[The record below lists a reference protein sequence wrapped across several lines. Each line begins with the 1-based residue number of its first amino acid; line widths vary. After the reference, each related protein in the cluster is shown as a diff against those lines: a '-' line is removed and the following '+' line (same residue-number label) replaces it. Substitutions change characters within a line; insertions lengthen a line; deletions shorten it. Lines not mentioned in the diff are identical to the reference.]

1 MLWIC
6 LLIVTAALFGCSSPS
21 EPITTGNVIFIH
33 PDGSGASMW
42 AALRLATVGPDGML
56 NWDRLEGM
64 GLYRGHVL
72 DSSNASSQAGAT
84 AHAFGV
90 KAPFKTYGI
99 NPDRPFTSASG
110 QPHSILVEAIEAG
123 YATALINS
131 GHIAEPGTGVFAAS
145 WSKRT
150 DYDPIVEQIVT
161 SDVDIILSGG
171 EYLLMPEGVVGR
183 HGEEGRRKDGRNL
196 IEEAAGLGYSVV
208 YTRDELLALPN
219 TVDRVLGVFA
229 AKHTFND
236 EPEEV
241 LAEAGLP
248 LYKPDAP
255 TLAEMTRKAL
265 QILATR
271 DRPFFVVVEEEGSDN
286 FGNDNNAAGT
296 LEALRRADEAIG
308 VALEH
313 IEENPRTLLVTA
325 ADSDAGG
332 LEVMAVR
339 DSEAFDL
346 PLPAVSPNGSPVDG
360 RGGTETP
367 PFVAAPDRNG
377 RELRFGIVWAFDDD
391 LAGGILA
398 RAHGFNA
405 DKLPRNVHNTDIY
418 RLMYLTLFGH
428 PPEDTAEHGAHSTED
443 Q

>member
-1 MLWIC
+1 MLSVW
-6 LLIVTAALFGCSSPS
+6 LLVLIAALLGCSSPPES
-21 EPITTGNVIFIH
+21 IATGNVIFIH

-42 AALRLATVGPDGML
+42 GALRLATVGPDGML

-90 KAPFKTYGI
+90 KAPFDTYGI
-99 NPDRPFTSASG
+99 HPDRPFTSASG
-110 QPHSILVEAIEAG
+110 KPHSILVEAIEAG

-145 WSKRT
+145 WSRRT
-150 DYDPIVEQIVT
+150 DYDPIVEQIIT

-171 EYLLMPEGVVGR
+171 EYLLLPEGVVGR
-183 HGEEGRRKDGRNL
+183 HGEEGRRQDGRNL
-196 IEEAAGLGYSVV
+196 IEQAAGLGYTVV
-208 YTRDELLALPN
+208 YTRDELLELPD

-229 AKHTFND
+229 AKHTFNS

-248 LYKPDAP
+248 LYKPDTP
-255 TLAEMTRKAL
+255 TLAEMTGKAL

-271 DRPFFVVVEEEGSDN
+271 DQPLFVVVEEEGSDN
-286 FGNDNNAAGT
+286 FANVNNAAGA

-308 VALEH
+308 VVLEH
-313 IEENPRTLLVTA
+313 IERNPQTLLVTA

-339 DSEAFDL
+339 DREAFDL

-360 RGGTETP
+360 RGGTGTP

-377 RELRFGIVWAFDDD
+377 RELRFGIVWAFDED
-391 LAGGILA
+391 LAGGVVA
-398 RAHGFNA
+398 RAHGLNA
-405 DKLPRNVHNTDIY
+405 DLLPRNVHNTDIY
-418 RLMYLTLFGH
+418 RLMYITLFGRH
-428 PPEDTAEHGAHSTED
+428 PGAD
-443 Q
+443 G